1 MMENIRLLGEPIRLL
16 IHKKD
21 EAMKGNGYDGRA
33 SSLLTSKVTRVSRT
47 A

>member
-16 IHKKD
+16 IHKRD
-21 EAMKGNGYDGRA
+21 EAMKRSQPHQEIAFLVYFD
-33 SSLLTSKVTRVSRT
+33 LKV

>member
-21 EAMKGNGYDGRA
+21 EAMKGNGYDGKQAA
-33 SSLLTSKVTRVSRT
+33 SSQAR
-47 A
+47 